1 MPADL
6 TARNIRTI
14 DQFLEL
20 MAKAIFA
27 SGFSWMVVDKRWPE
41 IRQAFQ
47 KFSAPT
53 VVAFTD
59 DDLRSLGAEPG
70 VIANE
75 QKIEAV
81 RQAAGLLIHRKAE
94 FGSIGR
100 WLDSMEGFDEQQR
113 ALRTARFVGPFGA
126 YFVLSVAAFD
136 VPDYETWRL
145 EYAPTMRAV

>member
-59 DDLRSLGAEPG
+59 DHLRSLGAEPG

-81 RQAAGLLIHRKAE
+81 RAAAGLLIDRKAE

-100 WLDSMEGFDEQQR
+100 WLESMEGFDEQQR
-113 ALRTARFVGPFGA
+113 ALRAARFVGPFGA
-126 YFVLSVAAFD
+126 YFVLSVAGFE

-145 EYAPTMRAV
+145 EYAPGMRAG